1 MYSQGLYEVEGKTLK
16 YPFFILPELKEDYIV
31 GIDFIKTFQL
41 HLCLKHHHFHWQPTC
56 PQENLRTI
64 SCTKEIFLPPNST
77 SLIPVQIEAQSTD
90 KTNRCLI
97 AEINLPLDNRSPI
110 TNSS

>member
-1 MYSQGLYEVEGKTLK
+1 MYSQGLYEVEMRVEGKTLR
-16 YPFFILPELKEDYIV
+16 YPFFVIPELKEDFIV

-64 SCTKEIFLPPNST
+64 YCVKETFLPPNST
-77 SLIPVQIEAQSTD
+77 SLLQIQVD
-90 KTNRCLI
+90 KDLGDDTNMCLI
-97 AEINLPLDNRSPI
+97 AEISLPN
-110 TNSS
+110 